1 MYDQLLGKVEEYYT
15 DKVLTYGTNHKGV
28 DWNSRESQETRY
40 EQLLKVCN
48 EKEKFTIIDY
58 GCGYGYLF
66 EYMKS
71 KSYNFEYYG
80 FDISEEMV
88 NKAKQIYKANNCTFF
103 NNTNTDI
110 KTDYCVASGIFNVKF
125 DTNYEKWAEYILN
138 VLNEINNKTTRGFS
152 FNCLTKYSDKEYMK
166 DNLYY
171 GDPFYF
177 FDYCKK
183 HFSRNVALLH
193 DYNLYEFTIIVRK

>member
-1 MYDQLLGKVEEYYT
+1 MYNQILGKVEKYYT

-28 DWNSRESQETRY
+28 DWNSRESQEIRY

-48 EKEKFTIIDY
+48 EKEKFTILDY

-66 EYMKS
+66 EYMKNRN
-71 KSYNFEYYG
+71 YNFEYYG
-80 FDISEEMV
+80 FDISEEMI
-88 NKAKQIYKANNCTFF
+88 NKARQTYKENNCYFSNSTKMKS
-103 NNTNTDI
+103 

-125 DTNYEKWAEYILN
+125 DTDFETWTEYILS
-138 VLNEINNKTTRGFS
+138 VLNEINNNTTKGFS

-171 GDPFYF
+171 GDPCYF

-183 HFSRNVALLH
+183 QFSKNVAILH
-193 DYNLYEFTIIVRK
+193 DYDLYEFTIVVKK